1 MVSAVNSVIAIIIVS
16 VASANASPPRPLSD
30 RLCATNTNRLAI
42 TATEF
47 ESGPAM
53 ENLMPD
59 IYATARPVTTVVT
72 KAALMA

>member
-1 MVSAVNSVIAIIIVS
+1 MIVK
-16 VASANASPPRPLSD
+16 VARANVSPPRPLSL
-30 RLCATNTNRLAI
+30 RLCSTNTNRLAI

-53 ENLMPD
+53 ENLIPD
-59 IYATARPVTTVVT
+59 KYAIARPVTTVVI